1 MEENKDIQSSEKK
14 LTYEQLEN
22 VAMQLQ
28 NQVMMMENK
37 LKTIDYT
44 AIRLNWLF
52 EVLKAKEVFKPDF
65 VINCAKEIE
74 DILTIKEVTEEKE

>member
-1 MEENKDIQSSEKK
+1 MEENKNTQSSEKK

-22 VAMQLQ
+22 AAMQLQ
-28 NQVMMMENK
+28 NQVMMLENR

-65 VINCAKEIE
+65 VISCAKEIE
-74 DILTIKEVTEEKE
+74 DILTIKEETEEKK